1 MYRLSFIGERGVAVW
16 IPLVLTLVFTLSTG
30 FFGLTSKAEEA
41 VRFNEKG
48 DLIQPKNFEWRKWVF
63 VGTPV
68 TPNSLNPPKAAFPE
82 FHNVYIDPESFE
94 HYSKTGQFREG
105 TVLIKELVSV
115 GATQAASGNGFFEGD
130 FIGLEAAIKDSKRFK
145 DEPGYWAYFTFSH
158 EPLPYPETAL
168 KNPVADCNVCHQG
181 NAADDWVFTQY
192 YPVLRAVKPKK

>member
-1 MYRLSFIGERGVAVW
+1 MCKSSFTGGMGMAVW
-16 IPLVLTLVFTLSTG
+16 VTLVLTLVFTLSTG
-30 FFGLTSKAEEA
+30 FFGLTSDAEEA

-48 DLIQPKNFEWRKWVF
+48 DLIQPKNFEWRKWVY

-68 TPNSLNPPKAAFPE
+68 TPNSLNPPEAAFPE

-94 HYSKTGQFREG
+94 HYGKTGQFRDG

-115 GATQAASGNGFFEGD
+115 GATQAASGKGFFEGD
-130 FIGLEAAIKDSKRFK
+130 FIGLEAAIKDPKRFK

-158 EPLPYPETAL
+158 KAPPYPNTAK
-168 KNPVADCNVCHQG
+168 KNPVADCNVCHQS

-192 YPVLRAVKPKK
+192 YPVLRAAKPTQ